1 MKNKFE
7 SVNVLMCSDVL
18 CSSAET
24 GICVVFIII
33 QNKNPR
39 ENRKSDNG
47 QNGFPGEFLKSG
59 GFPF

>member
-1 MKNKFE
+1 MF
-7 SVNVLMCSDVL
+7 
-18 CSSAET
+18 SSAET